1 MASRV
6 LARLFLADSGALTAA
21 DLVRRLRVSP
31 ASVSKAVG
39 YLENLEMVRRER
51 GPRRRER
58 YVVDDDVWVR
68 AWTRDTRSTANWAET
83 ARQGAGLVGE
93 STPAGVRLDRMSQF
107 FATLHDEMAPG
118 PGGVD
123 DALTVLAAVAH
134 VGVPVDARLLATG
147 LGWAAERVTEAL
159 RHAGPE
165 RLTPEQRAA
174 LAGDR

>member
-1 MASRV
+1 
-6 LARLFLADSGALTAA
+6 
-21 DLVRRLRVSP
+21 
-31 ASVSKAVG
+31 
-39 YLENLEMVRRER
+39 
-51 GPRRRER
+51 
-58 YVVDDDVWVR
+58 
-68 AWTRDTRSTANWAET
+68 
-83 ARQGAGLVGE
+83 
-93 STPAGVRLDRMSQF
+93 MSQF